1 MGRVLNMSGM
11 GRPMAAAAL
20 WGVCLMCLA
29 WAALWLRPPYG
40 RVLNMFGMGAPWLR
54 SPYGRVLNMFGM
66 GRPMAAAALQC
77 VCLIYL
83 AWAALWQ
90 RQP

>member
-1 MGRVLNMSGM
+1 MWRVLNMFGM

-20 WGVCLMCLA
+20 WGVCLIRLT
-29 WAALWLRPPYG
+29 WAALWLRTPH
-40 RVLNMFGMGAPWLR
+40 
-54 SPYGRVLNMFGM
+54 GRVLNMFGM

-77 VCLIYL
+77 ACLIYL